1 MGLRM
6 MRKLRLTCRQRET
19 ATTEDIELRKNWWV
33 SEGEFIYIPQVSM
46 FFLFFVWEVN
56 LNVLQNDCVE

>member
-19 ATTEDIELRKNWWV
+19 ATAEDIQLRKNEWV

-46 FFLFFVWEVN
+46 FFFCFVWEVN